1 MKDQAFFTKIKLDQ
15 HILNDQDGV
24 LQLLQGDTVE
34 FNQVRVEE
42 LLQSRVN

>member
-1 MKDQAFFTKIKLDQ
+1 MEDQAFYTKVKLDQ

-34 FNQVRVEE
+34 FNQVRFEE
-42 LLQSRVN
+42 LIHSRVN